1 MPHEPKTV
9 AGVEIVPLC
18 DAVGPM
24 GGRIRRPLPELFP
37 GAALDPDA
45 EWILH
50 FHCYLLR
57 AGSRTVLVDTGIGG
71 AGSPAASWAPVPGRL
86 GEELAAAGCSPAEID
101 VVVLTHLHSD
111 HASGSVV
118 AGEPAFPNARFVIQQ
133 AELDSVA
140 GAMRDRVVVPLQDRI
155 QAVSGHAELL
165 PGIRLLH
172 TPGTRRATSVWR
184 WGRWCSPAMWCSTPF
199 SSPTPRS
206 RTGTTTTRSR
216 PSAAVPGSSAG
227 PPSSPPP
234 TSPTR
239 SSAWASG
246 SDGRRRRWHVPG

>member
-172 TPGTRRATSVWR
+172 TPGHTPGHQCVEVGEVVLAGDVVLHPVQLTD
-184 WGRWCSPAMWCSTPF
+184 PAITYRYDDDPEQAV
-199 SSPTPRS
+199 RS
-206 RTGTTTTRSR
+206 RAGILGR
-216 PSAAVPGSSAG
+216 AAVIA
-227 PPSSPPP
+227 PSHFADPFV
-234 TSPTR
+234 
-239 SSAWASG
+239 G
-246 SDGRRRRWHVPG
+246 VGRRE